1 MKKILSILLFL
12 LYTTASFGLSVKQF
26 YCCGQLSSV
35 SFNLNQDINGESSKD
50 GCCKNQFNNLKV
62 KDTHIL
68 SAQSGSPAKYFTNLF
83 LPNNL
88 VIFYQDQVPAV
99 SKRIVIANLTNVPPL
114 HGGIPAYIFN
124 CTYRI

>member
-1 MKKILSILLFL
+1 MRKILSILLLL
-12 LYTTASFGLSVKQF
+12 LYTAASFGLSVRQF
-26 YCCGQLSSV
+26 YCCGQLRSV
-35 SFNLNQDINGESSKD
+35 SFNLQQGVNNNKD

-68 SAQSGSPAKYFTNLF
+68 SAQSGSSAKYFTNLF

-88 VIFYQDQVPAV
+88 VVSYLGQVPA
-99 SKRIVIANLTNVPPL
+99 IHEHIAVANPANAPPL
-114 HGGIPAYIFN
+114 HGDVPVYIFN